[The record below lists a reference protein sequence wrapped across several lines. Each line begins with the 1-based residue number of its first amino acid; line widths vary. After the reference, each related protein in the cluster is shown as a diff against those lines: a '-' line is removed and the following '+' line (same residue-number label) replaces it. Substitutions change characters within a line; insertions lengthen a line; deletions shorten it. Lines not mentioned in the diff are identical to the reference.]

1 MNPMV
6 SKGEVL
12 CSVSVCV
19 CISVL
24 SCIQLSIMSVFGA
37 GSHEDSQ
44 LKREKERQKQRCV
57 KDT

>member
-19 CISVL
+19 SVL
-24 SCIQLSIMSVFGA
+24 SCIQLSIMSVFEA
-37 GSHEDSQ
+37 GSHVGAYNQ
-44 LKREKERQKQRCV
+44 IQKMFF
-57 KDT
+57 TH